1 MSRLR
6 KERKRAGLT
15 QARLAEL
22 ADVDQSTVSTIET
35 RRVTDP
41 GAETL
46 RRLAIVLRRYGRKVE
61 ALDLAP
67 SKQPVLVKGV
77 FAARRTKGAA

>member
-1 MSRLR
+1 M
-6 KERKRAGLT
+6 T
-15 QARLAEL
+15 QARLAKL

-41 GAETL
+41 GVETL
-46 RRLAIVLRRYGRKVE
+46 RRLAVVLRRYGRKVDPI
-61 ALDLAP
+61 DLAP
-67 SKQPVLVKGV
+67 ARQPVLVKGV